1 MPLRNG
7 YIPGVPCWVDASEPE
22 PQAAVDFYS
31 GLFGWQVEDS
41 LPPDSDGHYFIA
53 RHEAT
58 TTSIF
63 DLSRQKLQGD
73 VAGIRSIPESAP
85 PMAMW
90 NTYFWVDGAD
100 EAASK
105 VKDAGGSVVTEPFE
119 FTDACRMAVCT
130 DPEGAAFGVW
140 EAKNHKGAQLVN
152 DSGALVF
159 NGLNTRD
166 VEAARSF
173 YAAVFG
179 WQTGSIGAGS
189 QGWTLPGYGDW
200 LEQEHHPD
208 LRKQMEEAGA
218 PQGFEDVVAAI
229 VPMTDDQPD
238 TPAHWGVTF
247 ATDDTDATAEKAAE
261 LGGTVIVSPF
271 DAPWST
277 SGYTIRVTVLADPQG
292 ATFSA
297 SRFISQNMARSHPR
311 PPRDRRAD

>member
-119 FTDACRMAVCT
+119 FIDACRMAVCT

-152 DSGALVF
+152 DPGALVF